1 MKIILTSFSLAV
13 GFLSVLAG
21 CPSSE
26 SSAPGPEVCEKQSA
40 CSGDEAN
47 TQKDIDACK
56 ASVCKNELYPYVQC
70 VLDTQVCGSDNK
82 TDEAKLAESCASERK
97 AYETCYTASLADGG

>member
-1 MKIILTSFSLAV
+1 MKTLVHLSLNLGILGA
-13 GFLSVLAG
+13 LAG

-40 CSGDEAN
+40 CSADEAN

-56 ASVCKNELYPYVQC
+56 TSVCKNELYPYIQC
-70 VLDTQVCGSDNK
+70 VLDTQVCGADNK
-82 TDEAKLAESCASERK
+82 TDETKLAESCANERK
-97 AYETCYTASLADGG
+97 AYETCYTASIADGG